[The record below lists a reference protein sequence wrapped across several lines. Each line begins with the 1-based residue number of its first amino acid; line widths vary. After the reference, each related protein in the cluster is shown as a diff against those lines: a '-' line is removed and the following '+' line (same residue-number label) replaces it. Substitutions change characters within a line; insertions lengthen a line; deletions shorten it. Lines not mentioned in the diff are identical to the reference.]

1 MKISIYNFK
10 SIGSLANY
18 EMRPLTILSG
28 TNSSGKSS
36 FLQLLLLLKQ
46 TIEIDSAQTPLELR
60 GRLIKIRKYIDI
72 LKGKNPDNKLKIEL
86 LFSKS
91 ELSKYKAFPEFSL
104 YEAFEDYNLQIAV
117 VFDFISNK
125 VIVSSFEVTFKT
137 DSITNFIRFENNSE
151 IFDIKTDVAVFND
164 DLYTKQGDY
173 KIKKINFSAFIPS
186 DFEIEFTDGSST
198 KAVPKLEGIKSV
210 IKDVFSQLNYIGPLR
225 QEPKDEYGVNGNES
239 SVGIDGGNVAEVL
252 CELSEKSISYFTVEE
267 NDASISLVK
276 KSEPFINAV
285 RYWLCEKFKLCA
297 DVYSKKEAD
306 SYVIYLKSWAG
317 VESTIKHVGFGVSQV
332 LPIIVEGLRL
342 KEGET
347 LILEQPEIHL
357 HPLIQ
362 SQLTDFLISLV
373 EQGKQVIIETHSD
386 HLITRLRRRIAED
399 PKNLLDNKVL
409 LTFVEVGLKD
419 VLFKNISI
427 DDFGV
432 LELPYPKEFIAS
444 PDSELKAILKAQMKK
459 RLNEKG
465 L

>member
-10 SIGSLANY
+10 SIGSLVNY

-72 LKGKNPDNKLKIEL
+72 LKGKNPANKLKIEL
-86 LFSKS
+86 LFNKS
-91 ELSKYKAFPEFSL
+91 ELSKYKAFQEFSL

-125 VIVSSFEVTFKT
+125 VIVSSFEITFKT

-186 DFEIEFTDGSST
+186 DFEIEFTDGSTT
-198 KAVPKLEGIKSV
+198 KSVPKLEGIKSV
-210 IKDVFSQLNYIGPLR
+210 IKDVFSKLNYIGPLR

-267 NDASISLVK
+267 NDESINLVK
-276 KSEPFINAV
+276 KSETFINAV
-285 RYWLCEKFKLCA
+285 RYWLCEKLKLCA

-306 SYVIYLKSWAG
+306 SYVIYLKSFAG

-332 LPIIVEGLRL
+332 LPILVEGLRL

-357 HPLIQ
+357 HPKIQ
-362 SQLTDFLISLV
+362 SKLSDFLISLI
-373 EQGKQVIIETHSD
+373 QNGKKVVIETHSD
-386 HLITRLRRRIAED
+386 HLITRVRRRIAED
-399 PKNLLDNKVL
+399 STNMLDNKVL
-409 LTFVEVGLKD
+409 LTFIEVSVKD
-419 VLFKNISI
+419 VLFRNIDI
-427 DDFGV
+427 DDLGNLDYFPEDFIEKPDV
-432 LELPYPKEFIAS
+432 EFKS
-444 PDSELKAILKAQMKK
+444 ILKAQMKK
-459 RLNEKG
+459 RLKQLEK
-465 L
+465 